1 MHLDS
6 LPHRLQLH
14 RQLAMLQ
21 GKHHSI
27 VQDRAGCVL
36 CHSSTFSTAQSFF
49 TGMSY
54 VQDQAFSD
62 FALQHMGE
70 NLADGISQGQAEGDE
85 VRTAPLWGIVPA

>member
-1 MHLDS
+1 
-6 LPHRLQLH
+6 
-14 RQLAMLQ
+14 
-21 GKHHSI
+21 
-27 VQDRAGCVL
+27 
-36 CHSSTFSTAQSFF
+36 
-49 TGMSY
+49 MSY